1 MPWIDSL
8 DWSSL
13 NSLRRYP
20 IREGL
25 SCTSTDGR
33 FKIPDNL
40 IIDFTLSASSDVSK
54 RFYIS
59 QIVNLISSI
68 TIQISD
74 FDGIIVGV
82 FEIAE
87 LTHTQDS
94 VYYLNPTILYVGA
107 AGKITIGV
115 LADLVYQPAGT
126 FEFVSGAT
134 EFEPRT
140 IIPNSQGVDRLI
152 FVDALAGTY
161 SLTGDVTITTR
172 DNLLFTKQGSQVFLD
187 AGDGLGLNKVCSEA
201 PCVKSINGISP
212 DPDTG
217 NISFIGLNCLKV
229 SSPSDYTINLDDT
242 CCVPCSGCDDLQEL
256 TLRLTSLENSFLNL
270 RDGFNKVDS
279 QLNMYLSTIN
289 SNCECL

>member
-40 IIDFTLSASSDVSK
+40 IVDFTLSASSDVSK

-74 FDGIIVGV
+74 FDSNVVGL
-82 FEIAE
+82 FEIKE
-87 LTHTQDS
+87 NTHEEDS
-94 VYYLNPTILYVGA
+94 FYYLTPTTLYTGA
-107 AGKITIGV
+107 AGKITIGT
-115 LADLVYQPAGT
+115 LADLIFQPAGI
-126 FEFVSGAT
+126 FEFSSVAT

-140 IIPNSQGVDRLI
+140 IVPNTEGVDRII
-152 FVDALAGTY
+152 FADASLGTY

-172 DNLLFTKQGSQVFLD
+172 NNLLFSKEGSQVFLD
-187 AGDGLGLNKVCSEA
+187 AGDGLGLNKSCADS
-201 PCVKSINGISP
+201 PCVKTINGISP

-217 NISFIGLNCLKV
+217 NISLIGLNCLKV
-229 SSPSDYTINLDDT
+229 DSPSSYTINLDDT
-242 CCVPCSGCDDLQEL
+242 CCVPCSGCDDLAEL
-256 TLRLTSLENSFLNL
+256 TSRLTSLENSFLNL
-270 RDGFNKVDS
+270 RDGFNKVDT

-289 SNCECL
+289 SNCACP